1 LQKVYFMSSTAR
13 ALPAS
18 APARPLTP
26 EASNV
31 LAFWWLAIVTTIV
44 LLCAMWPSIFG
55 ESGALASTGSYLIT
69 IISAVLV
76 AIGIWCSVGFVTAQH
91 WSARVMR
98 LVTLIALGVGIAG
111 VGFFLYSVAFAAS
124 KPNEPSFF
132 GPSGV
137 LGGVMWTLVIML
149 PFIFGLTLIFG
160 LMNDSVDE
168 WFNPPPAESVTQA
181 RLNVDPKTAALL
193 AGSTGALSSQ
203 LGDEALM
210 GELNEAMDLNTGSL
224 RNQTGGLLDDQSIEV
239 IGGGDDDMSVEVL
252 SDGGNLDSDDSMAE
266 LAALEE
272 ALTEDASKKL
282 PPVPKKKEEKKPTS
296 GDEPLA
302 VDDDFKL

>member
-1 LQKVYFMSSTAR
+1 MFMSSTAR
-13 ALPAS
+13 ALPAP
-18 APARPLTP
+18 APARPLTS

-44 LLCAMWPSIFG
+44 LLATMWPSIFP
-55 ESGALASTGSYLIT
+55 ESSSGMGSTASYLIT
-69 IISAVLV
+69 IISAGLV
-76 AIGIWCSVGFVTAQH
+76 AIGIWCTIGFVNGQA

-111 VGFFLYSVAFAAS
+111 VGFFLYSVAFASS
-124 KPNEPSFF
+124 KVNEPSFF

-137 LGGVMWTLVIML
+137 LGGVLWTLIIVL

-160 LMNDSVDE
+160 LMNDAVDE
-168 WFNPPPAESVTQA
+168 WFNPAPVSKA
-181 RLNVDPKTAALL
+181 RTEETYLKVDPRTAALL
-193 AGSTGALSSQ
+193 VGSTGALSAQ

-210 GELNEAMDLNTGSL
+210 GELNEAMDLTD
-224 RNQTGGLLDDQSIEV
+224 RNSAFNEDQSIEV
-239 IGGGDDDMSVEVL
+239 IGSAEDDESIEVL
-252 SDGGNLDSDDSMAE
+252 SDGGEIGSSDSMAE

-272 ALTEDASKKL
+272 ALSEDASKRL
-282 PPVPKKKEEKKPTS
+282 PPTPAKKEKKKAGGE
-296 GDEPLA
+296 DEPLA